1 MRFDL
6 GPKLDELRA
15 QALSKVDKEAEAQRL
30 RHITPGAGQALVYEQ
45 KRAEAAAM
53 ASDPDPVASNYPL
66 LAAEV
71 GITAPSLA
79 EVGSKV
85 RELSAAWLSMAAAI
99 EGARLSAKAAIG
111 AARTPPEIRA
121 AAEVVW
127 P

>member
-6 GPKLDELRA
+6 GPQLDDLRA
-15 QALSKVDKEAEAQRL
+15 QALSKVDREAEAQRL

-45 KRAEAAAM
+45 KRAEAQRM
-53 ASDPDPVASNYPL
+53 ENDPDPVASNYPL

-71 GITAPSLA
+71 GITAPTLA

-85 RELSAAWLSMAAAI
+85 RELSAAWLATAAAI
-99 EGARLSAKAAIG
+99 EAARLGAKVAIG
-111 AARTPPEIRA
+111 AAATPPEIRA
-121 AAEVVW
+121 ASEVVW